1 MTSRSPQRGR
11 PHRRR
16 DERGLSLSVFMVL
29 GTLALILMIGL
40 VVDGGQKVQAAR
52 QAEAAASG
60 AARAGVDAGATA
72 RLGNTVDRGRSITA
86 ARAHLA
92 GSESVTG
99 SVELR
104 GNRVV
109 VHASSTRP
117 TLFLS
122 LIGITQVTARASAEA
137 DLFGN

>member
-1 MTSRSPQRGR
+1 MTSGR
-11 PHRRR
+11 MHRPGRRR
-16 DERGLSLSVFMVL
+16 DQRGLSLSVFVVL
-29 GTLALILMIGL
+29 GTLALVLMIGL

-72 RLGNTVDRGRSITA
+72 RLGNSTDRGRSITA
-86 ARAHLA
+86 ARAYLA
-92 GSESVTG
+92 GSEAVTG
-99 SVELR
+99 QVELR
-104 GNRVV
+104 GDRVV

-122 LIGITQVTARASAEA
+122 LIGIGQVTAKASAEA
-137 DLFGN
+137 DLFGD